1 MFVRSKNGTLK
12 EIIYNETQ
20 LFQYGINRLAE
31 RDYLRQEL
39 AQKMKRLQP
48 NTDIVNKVLNDL
60 TDRQYLNEARAI
72 YMYLNKYVG
81 KEAINKT
88 KQRLT
93 QKGANPTTLTECI
106 AEFQQQ
112 QSPISTSEDS
122 PLSFTQQEAYQ
133 LLQRKYS
140 NPSQDIYQK
149 MLRFLIT
156 SRGYSFSDAKAAV
169 THLLQNKSV

>member
-1 MFVRSKNGTLK
+1 MLVKTKHGTLK

-48 NTDIVNKVLNDL
+48 NVDIINKVLNDL

-72 YMYLNKYVG
+72 YMYLNKYAG
-81 KEAINKT
+81 KEALNKT

-93 QKGANPTTLTECI
+93 QKGANSTTLSECI

-112 QSPISTSEDS
+112 QSPTSTNEDS
-122 PLSFTQQEAYQ
+122 PLSFTQQEAYL

-140 NPSQDIYQK
+140 NPSQYIYQK

-169 THLLQNKSV
+169 TYFIQNKGM